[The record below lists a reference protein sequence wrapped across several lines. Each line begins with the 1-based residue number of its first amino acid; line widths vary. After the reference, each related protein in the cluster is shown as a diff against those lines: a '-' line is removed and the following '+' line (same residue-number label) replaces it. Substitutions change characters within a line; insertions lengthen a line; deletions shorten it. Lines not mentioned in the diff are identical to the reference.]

1 MSSYQNGDKHMKG
14 LGWNKSTKLSRL
26 FAKLDLQAE
35 DHADF
40 VINTHRMEGNFV
52 TIINSNKEKVMV
64 KAKGRKINYFAD
76 DEYFTIYLFFG
87 EENKIAADLMAI
99 PPPPPE
105 PADVEKINEALI
117 KSVNMPNFI
126 VHTGSL
132 SDAIKKG
139 KVWAS
144 DRDEL
149 PNYDV
154 EVGKWEITVKPE
166 TGAKILDRRNLSWCK
181 HDELVALVGL
191 VSSGKLKE
199 LDPTKHILY
208 NIYMRQTWNTAMY
221 LRLYD
226 QRHSQAM
233 LVVKNG
239 IKAVK
244 YPKKYEKEMKE
255 ALERATPG
263 RSYHTISLRL
273 CMICKIPD

>member
-1 MSSYQNGDKHMKG
+1 MSSYQNGDKHMRG

-26 FAKLDLQAE
+26 FEKLDLQAE

-40 VINTHRMEGNFV
+40 VINTHRMEGDFV
-52 TIINSNKEKVMV
+52 PIINRNKEKVKA

-87 EENKIAADLMAI
+87 EEDKIAADLKDI

-105 PADVEKINEALI
+105 PADTRKINEDLI

-144 DRDEL
+144 DRE
-149 PNYDV
+149 PPEYRV
-154 EVGKWEITVKPE
+154 TVGTWRIIVQPE
-166 TGAKILDRRNLSWCK
+166 TGAGILNHRNLSWCK

-191 VSSGKLKE
+191 VSSGRLKE
-199 LDPTKHILY
+199 LDPAKHIRYKLYMYQPSTKIYLSLY
-208 NIYMRQTWNTAMY
+208 N
-221 LRLYD
+221 LRL
-226 QRHSQAM
+226 SQVM

-255 ALERATPG
+255 ALERGT
-263 RSYHTISLRL
+263 SLTISLRL